1 MEKLNR
7 YNIMRFVYGIYHGRR
22 IRYKDH
28 LLAAERKLS
37 RHAVPI
43 FALHR
48 KARKLK
54 DWRVSDGIN

>member
-7 YNIMRFVYGIYHGRR
+7 YNIMRFVYGMYHGRR

-54 DWRVSDGIN
+54 DMEG

>member
-22 IRYKDH
+22 ISYKDH

-54 DWRVSDGIN
+54 DMEG